1 MEVKISNTIQDVDE
15 REWELLVGTDRVDG
29 SHSWFRTVEESG
41 YRDMHYVY
49 VRERKKLTAAACCR
63 LYNEKLSMI
72 RILLLGVGPVYV
84 KTREE
89 ITMLIQ
95 GLEEIRKKEKAQG
108 ILFFF
113 HDEEELNLIKN
124 VMKGSTKFLMKENTY
139 IDLNFTDFED
149 YLGSLN
155 AGARRSVRSTV
166 RRANRQKIQPLFT
179 HEFSTWKETAHRLQG
194 YLCEEHHDY
203 SSHLSEQ
210 FYEILEKNLKDS
222 AELLILF
229 KDSIP
234 LAFALAF
241 NSPSISLY
249 KFGGVDP
256 KYRKY
261 QGYFLIYYE
270 GIRKAI
276 ERGQK
281 RIYFGPSTYGFKEKI
296 GCKRE
301 ETFGL
306 VKMANPLLN
315 LMVKCVV
322 TGYTILGRR
331 F

>member
-1 MEVKISNTIQDVDE
+1 MEVTISNTIQDVDE
-15 REWELLVGTDRVDG
+15 KEWELLVGTDRVDG

-41 YRDMHYVY
+41 YRDMRYAL
-49 VRERKKLTAAACCR
+49 VRERKKLVAAACCR
-63 LYNEKLSMI
+63 LYNEKLLI
-72 RILLLGVGPVYV
+72 RIPLLGVGPVYT
-84 KTREE
+84 KTDEE
-89 ITMLIQ
+89 TAMLLQ
-95 GLEEIRKKEKAQG
+95 GLEEIRKKENARG

-124 VMKGSTKFLMKENTY
+124 VMKGSTVFSMKENTY

-149 YLGSLN
+149 YLSSLN
-155 AGARRSVRSTV
+155 AVARRSIRSTV
-166 RRANRQKIQPLFT
+166 NKAHRQQIQPLFS

-194 YLCEEHHDY
+194 YLCEEHQDY

-210 FYEILEKNLKDS
+210 FYEILEKNLKDA
-222 AELLILF
+222 AELLILL
-229 KDSIP
+229 KDDIA

-241 NSPSISLY
+241 NSSSISLY

-256 KYRKY
+256 EYRKY

-281 RIYFGPSTYGFKEKI
+281 RIYFGPSTYEFKEKI

-301 ETFGL
+301 KTFGL
-306 VKMANPLLN
+306 VKMAHPLLN
-315 LMVKCVV
+315 LMVKCVM
-322 TGYTILGRR
+322 TIYNILGRR
-331 F
+331 L

>member
-15 REWELLVGTDRVDG
+15 REWEMLVGTDRVDG

-41 YRDMHYVY
+41 YRDMHYVF
-49 VRERKKLTAAACCR
+49 VRERKKLIAAACCR
-63 LYNEKLSMI
+63 LYNEKLLI
-72 RILLLGVGPVYV
+72 KIPLLGVGPVYT
-84 KTREE
+84 KTHKE
-89 ITMLIQ
+89 TVMLIQ
-95 GLEEIRKKEKAQG
+95 GLEEIRKKEKTRG

-113 HDEEELNLIKN
+113 HEEEELNLIKN
-124 VMKGSTKFLMKENTY
+124 VMKGSTGFLMKENTY

-149 YLGSLN
+149 YLSSLN
-155 AGARRSVRSTV
+155 AVARRSIRSTV
-166 RRANRQKIQPLFT
+166 NKANRQKIQPLFT

-210 FYEILEKNLKDS
+210 FYEILEKNLKDD
-222 AELLILF
+222 AELLILL
-229 KDSIP
+229 KDGIP

-241 NSPSISLY
+241 NSSSISLY

-256 KYRKY
+256 TYRKY

-281 RIYFGPSTYGFKEKI
+281 RIYFGPSTYEFKEKI

-306 VKMANPLLN
+306 VKMAHPLLN
-315 LMVKCVV
+315 LIVKWCI
-322 TGYTILGRR
+322 TGYTLLGRR